1 MASGGESK
9 NDDLSTAILKQKN
22 RPNRLIVDESINED
36 NSVVSLSQAKMD
48 ELQLF
53 RGDTVLLKGK
63 KRRETVCIV
72 LSDDSCSDEKV
83 RMNRVVRNNLRVRLG
98 DVISIQP
105 CPDVKYGKRIHVL
118 PIDDTVEG
126 ITGNL
131 FEVYLKPY
139 FLEAYRPIRKGDIFL
154 VRGGM
159 RAVEFKV
166 VETDPSPYCIVAPDT
181 VIHCEGEPIKRED
194 EEESLNEVGYDDIG
208 GVRKQLAQIKEMV
221 ELPLRHPALFK
232 AIGVKPPRGILLYGP
247 PGTGKTLIARAVAN
261 ETGAFFFLING
272 PEIMSKLAGESESNL
287 RKAFEEAEKN
297 APAIIFIDELDAIA
311 PKREKT
317 HGEVE
322 RRIVSQ
328 LLTLM
333 DGLKQ
338 RAHVIVMAATNRPNS
353 IDPALRR
360 FGELAERFFITLC
373 TVDQGWQI
381 VRHFLQLFRR
391 DPEAFPG
398 QPRDIVSPACPGSSP
413 GLLPGGACPE
423 HLPRETSRR
432 NPKQTPEPPQLPPF
446 DVEEQRLYSEL
457 LPGDRAPYPI
467 SKGAPRHPTEEAH
480 FGRLYPGSYPFSHD
494 LELMTIGLWFL
505 YGRRVSGIEEILE
518 VFLPPS
524 DNIPSR
530 GQELSTSTVNSV
542 GRELLT
548 PSEVPNGLPEF
559 PRGRPIVL
567 LHGLTELLPDPSF
580 CFRDHPGCSS
590 LGLRVCL
597 SCLRSPPSQP
607 GLMGLL
613 QLDGIPYF
621 QCPPLCSRIAPDGC
635 ISNGGGEHGRFDR
648 EVDIG
653 IPDATGRLEIL
664 QIHTKNMK
672 LADDVDLEQVAN
684 ETHGHVGADLAA
696 LCSEAAL
703 QAIRKKMDLIDLE
716 DETIDA
722 EVMNSLAVTMDD
734 FRWALSQSNPSALR
748 ETVVEVP
755 NITWEDIGGLDDVKR
770 ELQELVQYPV
780 EHPDKFL
787 KFGMTPS
794 KGVLFYGPPGCGKT
808 LLAKAIAN
816 ECQANFISIKGPEL
830 LTMWFGESEANV
842 REIFDKARQAAPC
855 VLFFDELDSIAK
867 ARGGSVGDGGGAAD
881 RVINQILTEMD
892 GMSSKKNVF
901 IIGATNRPD
910 IIDPAILRPGRLD
923 QLIYIP
929 LPDEKSRMAILKA
942 NLRKSPIAKD
952 VDVDF
957 LAKMTNGFS
966 GADLTEICQRA
977 CKLAIRESIENE
989 IRRERERQ
997 TNPSAMEVEEDDPVP
1012 EIRKDHFEEAMRFA
1026 RRSVSDNDIRKYEMF
1041 AQTLQ
1046 QSRGFGSFRFPSS
1059 NQAGGGPS
1067 QGSAG
1072 GSGGNVFNE
1081 DNDDDLY
1088 G

>member
-53 RGDTVLLKGK
+53 RGDTVLMKGK

-72 LSDDSCSDEKV
+72 LSDDTCSDEKV

-181 VIHCEGEPIKRED
+181 VIHCEGEPIKREV
-194 EEESLNEVGYDDIG
+194 SRLTSVLNCHGLNWTKWACTM
-208 GVRKQLAQIKEMV
+208 RMV
-221 ELPLRHPALFK
+221 FNEKCAIMFFILKHSDNSKFLFNFK
-232 AIGVKPPRGILLYGP
+232 L
-247 PGTGKTLIARAVAN
+247 
-261 ETGAFFFLING
+261 NG
-272 PEIMSKLAGESESNL
+272 SHVFSQ
-287 RKAFEEAEKN
+287 
-297 APAIIFIDELDAIA
+297 
-311 PKREKT
+311 T

-360 FGELAERFFITLC
+360 F
-373 TVDQGWQI
+373 
-381 VRHFLQLFRR
+381 
-391 DPEAFPG
+391 
-398 QPRDIVSPACPGSSP
+398 
-413 GLLPGGACPE
+413 
-423 HLPRETSRR
+423 
-432 NPKQTPEPPQLPPF
+432 
-446 DVEEQRLYSEL
+446 
-457 LPGDRAPYPI
+457 
-467 SKGAPRHPTEEAH
+467 
-480 FGRLYPGSYPFSHD
+480 
-494 LELMTIGLWFL
+494 
-505 YGRRVSGIEEILE
+505 
-518 VFLPPS
+518 
-524 DNIPSR
+524 
-530 GQELSTSTVNSV
+530 
-542 GRELLT
+542 
-548 PSEVPNGLPEF
+548 
-559 PRGRPIVL
+559 
-567 LHGLTELLPDPSF
+567 
-580 CFRDHPGCSS
+580 
-590 LGLRVCL
+590 
-597 SCLRSPPSQP
+597 
-607 GLMGLL
+607 
-613 QLDGIPYF
+613 
-621 QCPPLCSRIAPDGC
+621 
-635 ISNGGGEHGRFDR
+635 GRFDR

-748 ETVVEVP
+748 ETIVEVP

-867 ARGGSVGDGGGAAD
+867 ARGGNVGDGGGAAD

-929 LPDEKSRMAILKA
+929 LPDEKSRIAILKA
-942 NLRKSPIAKD
+942 NLRKSPISKD
-952 VDVDF
+952 VDVDY

-1059 NQAGGGPS
+1059 NQGGSGPS
-1067 QGSAG
+1067 QGS
-1072 GSGGNVFNE
+1072 SGGGGGNIFNE
-1081 DNDDDLY
+1081 DNEDDLY